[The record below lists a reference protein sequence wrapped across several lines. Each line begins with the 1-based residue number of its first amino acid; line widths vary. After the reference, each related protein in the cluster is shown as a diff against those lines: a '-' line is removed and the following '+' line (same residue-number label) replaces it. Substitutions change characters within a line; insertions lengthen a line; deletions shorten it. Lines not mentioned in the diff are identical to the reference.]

1 VDFHVHVLYD
11 LPEGSKNNP
20 LLRDNLR
27 QCQSIPNI
35 EIKSLL
41 LRLRICAHWFGTN
54 RVEA

>member
-1 VDFHVHVLYD
+1 VHVLYD